1 MIIVRLIE
9 TGTIITIMAEI
20 ITGLFTGIL
29 KNQQGNINHREKI
42 VCPTETEIMMETAIW
57 EIIIGEENLIMVMG
71 EIITGV
77 ADQRREEKIQMND
90 ATKTM
95 DQIME
100 MVAVTDQ
107 DEEEDNKEV

>member
-1 MIIVRLIE
+1 
-9 TGTIITIMAEI
+9 
-20 ITGLFTGIL
+20 
-29 KNQQGNINHREKI
+29 
-42 VCPTETEIMMETAIW
+42 
-57 EIIIGEENLIMVMG
+57 MG

-95 DQIME
+95 DQIMG
-100 MVAVTDQ
+100 MAAVTDQ